1 MRAPALF
8 FATLIGFFCAPALA
22 QQEKTAFSDLVVLA
36 PKLAHLQNQFEQMA
50 TPGVSIEARE
60 VFRKGASGVDLQVR
74 YNIYVKGVSP
84 ESVFRQ
90 LQWPVDREK
99 PANGLA
105 ASRLTATA
113 S

>member
-8 FATLIGFFCAPALA
+8 FATLIGFFCAPAFA

-36 PKLAHLQNQFEQMA
+36 PKLARLQNQFEQMT

-84 ESVFRQ
+84 ESVFHQ

-99 PANGLA
+99 PVSSLA
-105 ASRLTATA
+105 ASP
-113 S
+113 